1 MNTLIEKLN
10 SLKIIQKY
18 DWIESIPSDIYNEYF
33 DWKYTIVAEW
43 IDIEEHR
50 WYDISTTVINI
61 NWELIWVKHI
71 SKLNSESSSFEDC
84 YHKIKFVRMEEIQIT
99 SYKEIK

>member
-1 MNTLIEKLN
+1 MITLIENLN
-10 SLKIIQKY
+10 SLEIIQKY
-18 DWIESIPSDIYNEYF
+18 DWIDSIPSDIYNEYF
-33 DWKYTIVAEW
+33 DWKHTIVAEW

-71 SKLNSESSSFEDC
+71 SKLNSESSSFEDF
-84 YHKIKFVRMEEIQIT
+84 YHKIKFVKMEEIQIT